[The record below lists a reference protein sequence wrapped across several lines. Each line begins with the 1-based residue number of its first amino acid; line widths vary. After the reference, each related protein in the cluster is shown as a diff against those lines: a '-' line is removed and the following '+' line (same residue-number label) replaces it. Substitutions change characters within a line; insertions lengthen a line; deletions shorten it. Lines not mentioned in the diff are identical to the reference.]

1 MNRMRLGSDWE
12 WEVLLKRGVGQV
24 AHEMLVLSAQ
34 AGDERSLVRLVRVWQ
49 KPLLRHAL
57 RLMPDES
64 SASDAVQE
72 TWIAIGRSLRGLDDP
87 ARFRPW
93 ALRIVTNKCADIA
106 RAESRRR
113 RTDRARTQAGRES
126 GGASSRT
133 DELRRAMGDMDT
145 ERRALLALHYV
156 DGLGVA
162 ELAEVFAVPTGTVKS
177 RLYHARNELRERIER
192 MES

>member
-1 MNRMRLGSDWE
+1 M
-12 WEVLLKRGVGQV
+12 KRGVGQV

-34 AGDERSLVRLVRVWQ
+34 AGDDHSLARLVRVWQ

-72 TWIAIGRSLRGLDDP
+72 AWIAIGRSLRGLDDP
-87 ARFRPW
+87 ARFRSW

-106 RAESRRR
+106 RTESRRR
-113 RTDRARTQAGRES
+113 KVDRARSPTGGES
-126 GGASSRT
+126 RDSSSSRT
-133 DELRRAMGDMDT
+133 DELRRAMGEMDT
-145 ERRALLALHYV
+145 ERRAMLALHYV

-162 ELAEVFAVPTGTVKS
+162 ELAEVFVVPTGTVKS
-177 RLYHARNELRERIER
+177 RLYHARKELRERIER